1 MDALFQYLDS
11 LQPLSNEL
19 KAALVGRLSL
29 ETYRKNRPLLH
40 IGDTGNWLGYIEKGF
55 VKLCYDTCAGQERII
70 SFLRSGDIA
79 CSISSYH
86 HTSPS
91 RIAIVALEDTAI
103 IKIYRRDAEAIAE
116 KHPLFH
122 LHLRKITEGLLMQ
135 SEIHFLLMAES
146 AKERLAR
153 LPKLCGWM
161 LKDRRIKQ
169 YMIAEYLGV
178 DQATLSR
185 WMRK

>member
-11 LQPLSNEL
+11 IQPLSIEL
-19 KAALVGRLSL
+19 KSALVGRVHL
-29 ETYRKNRPLLH
+29 ETYRKNRPLLR
-40 IGDTGNWLGYIEKGF
+40 IGDTGNWLAYIEKGF
-55 VKLCYDTCAGQERII
+55 VKQCYDTCGGQERII

-79 CSISSYH
+79 CSIGSYH
-86 HTSPS
+86 TASPS

-103 IKIYRRDAEAIAE
+103 RKIYRKDAEAIAQ
-116 KHPLFH
+116 KHPVFH
-122 LHLRKITEGLLMQ
+122 LHLRKITEGLLLQ
-135 SEIHFLLMAES
+135 SELHFLLMAES
-146 AKERLAR
+146 PKERLSR
-153 LPKLCGWM
+153 LSQMCGWM